1 MNRVKKTNL
10 FALFATSV
18 LLSSILLPSFTTPA
32 QADNTAPDKTT
43 AASKKSKVTFKSRK
57 GQPAPKVTIGGGRRD
72 NGMCS
77 QSGDVDSLGV
87 KNQTLDKT
95 LVPLL
100 PSSKLGLTASSH
112 PNMMVYVPSTSAKSL
127 EFTIYN
133 EQEEGIYQTQVNL
146 RNTPGIVNLSLP
158 TSQPG
163 LEIGKDYRFVV
174 SIICQQS
181 GPQNPFVEGLLRRVA
196 PASALRNQLN
206 QSTSLEQVIALSESG
221 YWVEAVSN
229 LAKLKLSQPF
239 DSEIDTA
246 WKDLLSSVGLS
257 CIAQAPLNQLT
268 VIS

>member
-1 MNRVKKTNL
+1 MKSNKIAHFWILLVTIVLQGTSIIALTTRVQAQSNTPKKTTPTRKRSRVK
-10 FALFATSV
+10 FV
-18 LLSSILLPSFTTPA
+18 PP
-32 QADNTAPDKTT
+32 Q
-43 AASKKSKVTFKSRK
+43 
-57 GQPAPKVTIGGGRRD
+57 GQQAPKNAVGGGRRN
-72 NGMCS
+72 NGMCE
-77 QSGDVDSLGV
+77 QSGIASLGIQN
-87 KNQTLDKT
+87 KTIDKT

-133 EQEEGIYQTQVNL
+133 EQEEGIYQRQVNL
-146 RNTPGIVNLSLP
+146 GNTPGIINLSLP
-158 TSQPG
+158 TSEPG

-181 GPQNPFVEGLLRRVA
+181 GPQNPFVEGLVRRVA

-206 QSTSLEQVIALSESG
+206 QPTSLEQVIALSESG

-257 CIAQAPLNQLT
+257 GIAQAPLNQ
-268 VIS
+268 

>member
-112 PNMMVYVPSTSAKSL
+112 PSFMVYVPPTSAKAL
-127 EFTIYN
+127 EFTLEN
-133 EQEEGIYQTQVNL
+133 EEGEGIYQTEVNVEK
-146 RNTPGIVNLSLP
+146 TPGIISFTLP
-158 TSQPG
+158 SSEPA
-163 LEIGKDYRFVV
+163 LETGKDYRFIV
-174 SIICQQS
+174 SIICQQT
-181 GPQNPFVEGLLRRVA
+181 GPKNPFVEGLVRRIPSDSKLVNTTSQ
-196 PASALRNQLN
+196 PK
-206 QSTSLEQVIALSESG
+206 SLEQVILYSNSG
-221 YWVEAVSN
+221 YWFEAVGD
-229 LAKLKLSQPF
+229 LAALKLAQPNNL
-239 DSEIDTA
+239 EVNAA
-246 WKDLLSSVGLS
+246 WESLLTSVGLDA
-257 CIAQAPLNQLT
+257 IANAQLQP
-268 VIS
+268 SSQN

>member
-1 MNRVKKTNL
+1 MKSIKINRFWVILVTILLQGASIAALTTRVQAQTNTPKKT
-10 FALFATSV
+10 
-18 LLSSILLPSFTTPA
+18 TP
-32 QADNTAPDKTT
+32 TR
-43 AASKKSKVTFKSRK
+43 KVTFKPPK
-57 GQPAPKVTIGGGRRD
+57 GQRQPKMAVGGGRRN
-72 NGMCS
+72 NGMCE
-77 QSGDVDSLGV
+77 SGVASLGIQN
-87 KNQTLDKT
+87 KTIDKT

-133 EQEEGIYQTQVNL
+133 EQEEGIYQRQVSL
-146 RNTPGIVNLSLP
+146 GNTPGIVNLSLP
-158 TSQPG
+158 TSEPG

-181 GPQNPFVEGLLRRVA
+181 GPQNPFVEGLVRRVA

-206 QSTSLEQVIALSESG
+206 QPTSLEQVIALSESG

-239 DSEIDTA
+239 NSEIDTA
-246 WKDLLSSVGLS
+246 WEDLLSSVGLS
-257 CIAQAPLNQLT
+257 GIAQAPLNQ
-268 VIS
+268 